1 MPERHWGTLQWG
13 PWAPW
18 APDSSTSTSGTS
30 PNAPVGSLTSQ
41 APQWKSPR
49 GCRLAVSTSHD
60 CSTAREVMRQ
70 VSHVDGEDGV
80 VAKRGNSPKFLTHG
94 KRVRMCRA
102 AETTPSVS
110 YKQERLYPS
119 LPQCPNL
126 NFVSYSSKDGLIRE
140 NSL

>member
-1 MPERHWGTLQWG
+1 MLPSVPLRHKPL
-13 PWAPW
+13 
-18 APDSSTSTSGTS
+18 SG
-30 PNAPVGSLTSQ
+30 
-41 APQWKSPR
+41 SPR
-49 GCRLAVSTSHD
+49 VGTDWPHPHYD
-60 CSTAREVMRQ
+60 CVLPAREVTRQ

-80 VAKRGNSPKFLTHG
+80 VAKRGNSPEFLTRG
-94 KRVRMCRA
+94 KRVQMCRA